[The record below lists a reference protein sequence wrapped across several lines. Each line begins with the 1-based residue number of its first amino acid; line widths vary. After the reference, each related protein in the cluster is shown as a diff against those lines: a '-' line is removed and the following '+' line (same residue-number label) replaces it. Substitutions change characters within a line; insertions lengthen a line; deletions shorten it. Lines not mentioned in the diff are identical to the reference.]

1 MAELRAAGNVQNKFV
16 LLVRSRPCANRGWAG
31 GSTRPDCLF
40 RRDVPHGARGGWG
53 RRRLV
58 LFRGDPAGPA
68 TRGPGLTLTQG
79 KRPPTL
85 TSPLIS
91 TGKPGPR
98 ERAGARAQQKPG
110 PASPAGSSRGVASV
124 STACPGEGGN
134 RRPPRAEPKHH
145 MPRSLSAARRLTV
158 HCAPREQGRGPW
170 AQQEPRPRLRPDP
183 RLPLPAWLG
192 PRFRRGRIPGLPL

>member
-1 MAELRAAGNVQNKFV
+1 MAELRAAGSVQNKFV

-79 KRPPTL
+79 KRPPTP

-91 TGKPGPR
+91 TGKPGPS

-110 PASPAGSSRGVASV
+110 PASPAGSSRAQLQSPQPVRGGREQTSTQGRAQAPHASQ
-124 STACPGEGGN
+124 SQRSPEADCPLCSQGAGAG
-134 RRPPRAEPKHH
+134 PLGPAGAQ
-145 MPRSLSAARRLTV
+145 AAA
-158 HCAPREQGRGPW
+158 APRPQAASACL
-170 AQQEPRPRLRPDP
+170 AQ
-183 RLPLPAWLG
+183 ATFSSG
-192 PRFRRGRIPGLPL
+192 

>member
-1 MAELRAAGNVQNKFV
+1 MAELRAAGSVQNKFV

-79 KRPPTL
+79 KRPPTP

-91 TGKPGPR
+91 TGKPGPS
-98 ERAGARAQQKPG
+98 ERAGARAQQKRG
-110 PASPAGSSRGVASV
+110 PASPAGSSRAQLQSPQPVPGREGTDVHPGQSPSTTCHAV
-124 STACPGEGGN
+124 SAQPEADCPLCSQGAGAG
-134 RRPPRAEPKHH
+134 PLGPAGAQ
-145 MPRSLSAARRLTV
+145 AAA
-158 HCAPREQGRGPW
+158 APRPQAASACLARATFSSG
-170 AQQEPRPRLRPDP
+170 
-183 RLPLPAWLG
+183 
-192 PRFRRGRIPGLPL
+192 